1 MPNKPKK
8 KRAMSLEDYDEPD
21 SAPQAPP
28 TNHDEEV
35 GRVVEVVDMDTL
47 MEESESV
54 EPAVKKVKKKVKRKP
69 TLEDSTLS
77 GQKEKK

>member
-1 MPNKPKK
+1 
-8 KRAMSLEDYDEPD
+8 MSLEDYDEPD

-28 TNHDEEV
+28 TNNEEEA
-35 GRVVEVVDMDTL
+35 GGVVEVVDMDTL

-54 EPAVKKVKKKVKRKP
+54 EPTVKKVKKKVKRKP